1 MRAIQPMKD
10 KEYHVDDLR
19 ESKEETDDDDGTL
32 EIAIN
37 GRCER
42 SGRQVA
48 KR

>member
-1 MRAIQPMKD
+1 MRAIQSVKD
-10 KEYHVDDLR
+10 EEYHVDDLR

-32 EIAIN
+32 EIAID
-37 GRCER
+37 GRGER